1 MQSLRTGGIDMLYY
15 LVIGV
20 LLLVCSVQD
29 IRKKEISNISL
40 LIGAGVVVF
49 VLLAE
54 GVLCENLFS
63 AEASWWKNCCGMI
76 PGICVWILS
85 YVTRGGIGTGD
96 GYLLC
101 ISGAALGL
109 DVNLALLCY
118 GLLLAGAFSG
128 ILLVMR
134 RVKRETKLPFVP
146 FLTGG
151 YLLTVLQLI

>member
-1 MQSLRTGGIDMLYY
+1 MYY
-15 LVIGV
+15 FVIGV

-29 IRKKEISNISL
+29 IRKKEISNRSL
-40 LIGAGVVVF
+40 LIGAGVVVL
-49 VLLAE
+49 VLLAD
-54 GVLCENLFS
+54 GVLCKNLFS
-63 AEASWWKNCCGMI
+63 AEASWWKNGCGMI

-85 YVTRGGIGTGD
+85 YVTRGGIGRGD

-101 ISGAALGL
+101 ITGAALGL
-109 DVNLALLCY
+109 EVNLAILCY
-118 GLLLAGAFSG
+118 GLLLAGVCAG

-134 RVKRETKLPFVP
+134 RVKRETKLPFIP